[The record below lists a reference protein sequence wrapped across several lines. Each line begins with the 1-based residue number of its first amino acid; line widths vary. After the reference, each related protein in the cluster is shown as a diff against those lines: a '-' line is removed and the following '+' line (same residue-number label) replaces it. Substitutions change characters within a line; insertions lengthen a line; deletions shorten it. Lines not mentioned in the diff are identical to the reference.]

1 MLPGQNGSGNQQR
14 ALFAVGDTFEGGAQG
29 HFRLSK
35 AYVAA
40 QQTVHGLL
48 PFHVILDFP
57 DTAHL
62 VVGFL
67 VLKMGFKI
75 PLPLVIWRE
84 SVTDGFHTLR
94 IQAD

>member
-1 MLPGQNGSGNQQR
+1 MVVGTSNAHCLPSVTHLKAAR
-14 ALFAVGDTFEGGAQG
+14 KA

-40 QQTVHGLL
+40 QQTVHGVL

-67 VLKMGFKI
+67 VLKMGFKN
-75 PLPLVIWRE
+75 PAPLVIRRE
-84 SVTDGFHTLR
+84 SVTDSFHTLR